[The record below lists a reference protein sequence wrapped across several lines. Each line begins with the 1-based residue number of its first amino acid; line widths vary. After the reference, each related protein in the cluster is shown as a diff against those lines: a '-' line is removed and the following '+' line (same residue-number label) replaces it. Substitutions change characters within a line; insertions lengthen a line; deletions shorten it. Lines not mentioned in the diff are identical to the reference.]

1 MREVVIQA
9 NGLTKHYGETVAVDG
24 LDLEV
29 HRGEVYG
36 LLGPNGSGKTTT
48 ILMLLGLV
56 EPTGGQV
63 TVLGYNPLTEPL
75 DVKRVAGY
83 MPDSMGFY
91 DDLSARENLRY
102 TAALAGMSRDH
113 ADRRIDEELEK
124 MGLLRVAEDKV
135 GTFSHG
141 MKRRLGLAEVL
152 VKQPG
157 LIILDEP
164 TSGLD
169 PQAARE
175 FLALIDGLR
184 EEGITVL
191 LSSHLLHQVQAI
203 CDRVG
208 LFHRG
213 RKVMEGSVGELA
225 EQVLGRSHRLQ
236 VEAEGVDVDAVL
248 GGADGVASVSRVD
261 GARYVVETHE
271 DIRGEISQA
280 ISSAGGRLLSLSAER
295 PGLDEVY
302 ASYFEEVQDEAARVT
317 T

>member
-1 MREVVIQA
+1 MSETVIHA
-9 NGLTKHYGETVAVDG
+9 DGLTKHYGDTVAVEG
-24 LDLEV
+24 LDLAV
-29 HRGEVYG
+29 TRGEVYG

-56 EPTGGQV
+56 EPTGGSV
-63 TVLGYNPLTEPL
+63 RVLDYDPLTEPL
-75 DVKRVAGY
+75 AVKKVAGY
-83 MPDSMGFY
+83 MPDHMGFY

-102 TAALAGMSRDH
+102 TAALAGLTRGE
-113 ADRRIDEELEK
+113 AEARIDAELERI
-124 MGLLRVAEDKV
+124 GLLPVADHRVK
-135 GTFSHG
+135 TYSHG

-157 LIILDEP
+157 VIVLDEP

-175 FLALIDGLR
+175 FLGLIDGLR
-184 EEGITVL
+184 SEGITIL

-225 EQVLGRSHRLQ
+225 EQVLGRSHRLE
-236 VEAEGVDVDAVL
+236 VEADGEHIEQVLAEIAGVV
-248 GGADGVASVSRVD
+248 SVSRD
-261 GARYVVETHE
+261 HERRFLVEAHG
-271 DIRGEISQA
+271 DIRAEVARSVTA
-280 ISSAGGRLLSLSAER
+280 AGGRLYGLSAER